1 MNKEEQRLSA
11 GILALNRVRVQTIDG
26 LPDEYRPADEFEAY
40 EVQEQLHALL
50 DEAGYGKRI
59 GYKIGCTTPVMQE
72 YLGIRNP
79 CAGGV
84 FNTSTNYIATSAQYQ
99 NFTHPGVECEI
110 AAFIGSDLLP
120 ESDGSPFTRDSV
132 APAVQALFG
141 AIEIVDDRWTDYK
154 AVDTPSLIAD
164 DFFASGI
171 VLSQPKPAS
180 EAPDLATAIGH
191 MQMNGKPVGE
201 GITGDILGHPYE
213 ALAWLANSLAA
224 RGKHLRSGEVVMLGS
239 VVETQWVNLGDEVSV
254 EIEGIGGALIK
265 FV

>member
-1 MNKEEQRLSA
+1 
-11 GILALNRVRVQTIDG
+11 
-26 LPDEYRPADEFEAY
+26 
-40 EVQEQLHALL
+40 
-50 DEAGYGKRI
+50 
-59 GYKIGCTTPVMQE
+59 
-72 YLGIRNP
+72 
-79 CAGGV
+79 
-84 FNTSTNYIATSAQYQ
+84 
-99 NFTHPGVECEI
+99 
-110 AAFIGSDLLP
+110 
-120 ESDGSPFTRDSV
+120 
-132 APAVQALFG
+132 
-141 AIEIVDDRWTDYK
+141 
-154 AVDTPSLIAD
+154 LIAD